1 MKKNKLRQIW
11 AEGRPVLH
19 GWLSIASPFGAEIM
33 AAQGYDAISIDIQHG
48 AVDYKDVLA
57 MFQAMRASDKVLM
70 ARVPW
75 LDPAWIMKVLD
86 AGAYGIICPMINT
99 RAQAEDF
106 VRYMRYPPL
115 GERSFGPTRA
125 VFAAGADYAAEAN
138 REVLAWAMIETAE
151 AMENLEEIA
160 ATPGLDGIYIGP
172 ADLAFS
178 LSEGR
183 LTPAFDREEPEVIA
197 AIQTI
202 LAACK
207 RNGLKAAIH
216 CGTPEYAARAV
227 GWGFDMTTVSGD
239 TRLLAAAAAQS
250 VATWRRLTEETP
262 ADPAPEPVKGAY

>member
-1 MKKNKLRQIW
+1 MHKNKLRDIW

-33 AAQGYDAISIDIQHG
+33 AAQDYDAISIDIQHG

-57 MFQAMRASDKVLM
+57 MFQAMRASGKVLM

-99 RAQAEDF
+99 RAQAEEF

-125 VFAAGADYAAEAN
+125 AYPAGPNYAAEAN
-138 REVLAWAMIETAE
+138 DEILAWAMIETAE
-151 AMENLEEIA
+151 AMRNLDEIA

-183 LTPAFDREEPEVIA
+183 LTPAFDREEPEVIE

-207 RNGLKAAIH
+207 KNGIRAALH
-216 CGTPEYAARAV
+216 CGTPEYAARAI

-239 TRLLAAAAAQS
+239 SRLLAGAAAQS
-250 VATWRRLTEETP
+250 VATWRQLVEQP
-262 ADPAPEPVKGAY
+262 AAKGAGKTGKGGY

>member
-1 MKKNKLRQIW
+1 MRKNRLREIW

-19 GWLSIASPFGAEIM
+19 GWLSIASPFNAEIM
-33 AAQGYDAISIDIQHG
+33 AAQDYDAISIDIQHG

-57 MFQAMRASDKVLM
+57 MFQAMRASGKVLM

-75 LDPAWIMKVLD
+75 LDPSWIMKVLD

-99 RAQAEDF
+99 RAQAEEF
-106 VRYMRYPPL
+106 LRYMRYPPL

-125 VFAAGADYAAEAN
+125 AYAAGADYAAEAN
-138 REVLAWAMIETAE
+138 HEILAWAMIETAE
-151 AMENLEEIA
+151 AMRNLDEIA
-160 ATPGLDGIYIGP
+160 ATPGLDGIYVGP

-207 RNGLKAAIH
+207 RNGLKAALH
-216 CGTPEYAARAV
+216 CGTPEYAARAI

-239 TRLLAAAAAQS
+239 SRLLAQAAAQS
-250 VATWRRLTEETP
+250 VATWRQLTDDSTAPGTP
-262 ADPAPEPVKGAY
+262 KGGY